1 MQESPF
7 QIPNATFGQLLEG
20 SPERCGPQ
28 DHGQR
33 GVLCFTKLRSAIKGR
48 FYFRQNKSEQQ
59 TMKKILSSLIA
70 LSIIVPAFAFA
81 QTVHSPT
88 VQAQLQA
95 LEQQLS
101 QLQNQANGKT
111 AQNNQSSGAYTFTR
125 NLTVGSQGADV
136 SALQQI
142 LINDGNLTAITAP
155 SGYFGQ
161 ATKKALVEYQNAN
174 GISPATGYCGSITI
188 GFLNNASSPTA
199 SITSASTTPTT
210 QSQPQTAIA
219 PPNDQQTTNQQA
231 TTSTTF
237 PCNGTNYTA
246 CPAGQDFVCPASG
259 ADAYCQSPQQPTSQA
274 TQPDLYEEAAQA
286 CATYQAEV
294 ASTSQQVRNNI
305 SEGGGF
311 GTESQVQAMIQAQ
324 LQRQGIYPPPLCS
337 GGGTTYCASLPN
349 GGGYQCYGADGN
361 SFITPTPDGNWQIL
375 NY

>member
-1 MQESPF
+1 M
-7 QIPNATFGQLLEG
+7 
-20 SPERCGPQ
+20 R
-28 DHGQR
+28 
-33 GVLCFTKLRSAIKGR
+33 
-48 FYFRQNKSEQQ
+48 
-59 TMKKILSSLIA
+59 KIISLFITLSFIFP
-70 LSIIVPAFAFA
+70 VFAFA
-81 QTVHSPT
+81 QTANSPA

-101 QLQNQANGKT
+101 QLQNQANGTT
-111 AQNNQSSGAYTFTR
+111 AQNNQSSGAYVFTR
-125 NLTVGSQGADV
+125 SLTVGSQGADV

-142 LINDGNLTAITAP
+142 LINDGHLTAITAP

-161 ATKKALVEYQNAN
+161 ATKKALIAYQNAN
-174 GISPATGYCGSITI
+174 GISPATGYCGPITI
-188 GFLNNASSPTA
+188 AFLDNASSPTA
-199 SITSASTTPTT
+199 SAASASATPTT
-210 QSQPQTAIA
+210 QSQPQMAIA
-219 PPNDQQTTNQQA
+219 PPNNQQA
-231 TTSTTF
+231 TDQQTMASTTF

-259 ADAYCQSPQQPTSQA
+259 AGAYCQSPQQPTSQA
-274 TQPDLYEEAAQA
+274 TQPDPYEEAAQA

-349 GGGYQCYGADGN
+349 GGGYQCYGAGGS